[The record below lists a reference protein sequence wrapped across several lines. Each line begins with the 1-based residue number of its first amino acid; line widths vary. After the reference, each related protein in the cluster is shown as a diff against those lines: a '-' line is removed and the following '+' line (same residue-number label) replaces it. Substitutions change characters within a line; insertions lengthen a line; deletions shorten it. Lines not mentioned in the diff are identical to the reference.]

1 MSAFDIGV
9 IIWLIC
15 MTVVFCIFII
25 GLFITSE
32 DYYSFTPK
40 GRGIYNLIEFISI
53 IALLVGVVVG
63 VYLVNHKHKL
73 AEQKVQESLQTAINN
88 DYTFYLNGIEVEPDT
103 VYLNDYTVH
112 IDDEEQTV
120 LMSCK

>member
-1 MSAFDIGV
+1 MSAFDIGC
-9 IIWLIC
+9 IIWASC
-15 MTVVFCIFII
+15 MAIIFGVFIV
-25 GLFITSE
+25 GLFIMSD
-32 DYYSFTPK
+32 DYYSFTPR
-40 GRGIYNLIEFISI
+40 GRDLYNIIEFVSL
-53 IALLVGVVVG
+53 IALLDGMSFG
-63 VYLVNHKHKL
+63 ASILDHKHKL
-73 AEQKVQESLQTAINN
+73 TERAALQTAINN

>member
-1 MSAFDIGV
+1 MSAFDIG
-9 IIWLIC
+9 IIVWLVC
-15 MTVVFCIFII
+15 MAVVFCVFI
-25 GLFITSE
+25 GLFIMSG
-32 DYYSFTPK
+32 DYYSFTPA
-40 GRGIYNLIEFISI
+40 GRDLYNIVEFACL
-53 IALLVGVVVG
+53 IALFFGMIVGAAIIDR
-63 VYLVNHKHKL
+63 KHKL
-73 AEQKVQESLQTAINN
+73 TEREALQTAINN